1 MSNSSLK
8 VVFLEKLMCEMKDR
22 QGNKIQTFLQEIS
35 IEVVGFNGG
44 LLVSASTYE
53 NADSSSIPCPSSHL
67 ILHDFLYT
75 KWVNL
80 F

>member
-8 VVFLEKLMCEMKDR
+8 VVFLEKLMREMKDR
-22 QGNKIQTFLQEIS
+22 LGNKIQTFANEIS
-35 IEVVGFNGG
+35 RAVVVIYW
-44 LLVSASTYE
+44 LALPPTKQAHPSL
-53 NADSSSIPCPSSHL
+53 IPRPSSHL
-67 ILHDFLYT
+67 ILHDFLYI

>member
-22 QGNKIQTFLQEIS
+22 QGNEIQTFGQEIS

-44 LLVSASTYE
+44 LLVSASTYQASGLE
-53 NADSSSIPCPSSHL
+53 FNTAPVQSFDSS
-67 ILHDFLYT
+67 
-75 KWVNL
+75 
-80 F
+80 